1 MSLRNTLLE
10 VLLRI
15 LIHKTIV
22 LFRVFPQ
29 IASTSDVSTLDADET
44 LNFLSECVQNV
55 TLSVSSLLFYLL
67 DVVTYYHQSQAEVN
81 RK

>member
-1 MSLRNTLLE
+1 MSLRNTILE

-15 LIHKTIV
+15 LMDKTIIV

-44 LNFLSECVQNV
+44 LNFLSECGQNV

-67 DVVTYYHQSQAEVN
+67 DVVTYHQSQAEVN

>member
-15 LIHKTIV
+15 LMDKTIV
-22 LFRVFPQ
+22 LFRVFSQ

-44 LNFLSECVQNV
+44 LNFLSECGQNV
-55 TLSVSSLLFYLL
+55 TLSVSSLLLYLR

-81 RK
+81 RN